1 MSRSADH
8 LLFHTRYILRARRL
22 PIHYCSHSSLTS
34 TTPPLFGRFVEQHR
48 LTDYEFNTPIEVR
61 SEARSVI
68 LSPRRSSLE
77 STYDVLGKKKQIC
90 DDWRRHCFYR
100 NERQVL
106 IHSEFIIQTKKL
118 HESDPWCTLFL
129 ISFILLNSYLM
140 HIHTQAVF
148 TQSVC
153 LKKTYHTMHSTWTI
167 KTHKE
172 SVEMSCTHLRT
183 VMENDSEKSE

>member
-1 MSRSADH
+1 
-8 LLFHTRYILRARRL
+8 
-22 PIHYCSHSSLTS
+22 
-34 TTPPLFGRFVEQHR
+34 
-48 LTDYEFNTPIEVR
+48 
-61 SEARSVI
+61 
-68 LSPRRSSLE
+68 
-77 STYDVLGKKKQIC
+77 
-90 DDWRRHCFYR
+90 
-100 NERQVL
+100 
-106 IHSEFIIQTKKL
+106 
-118 HESDPWCTLFL
+118 
-129 ISFILLNSYLM
+129 M